1 MWRILRIAVLLLALV
16 AVASQAWLERAG
28 ARDWT
33 EPLWVGIFP
42 IGADDDPATEA
53 YLGALQRS
61 SFDAIERYFEAE
73 GREYGL
79 ALERPVHIELYP
91 RVARRPPE
99 LPAQAG
105 WLRTAAWS
113 LAMRWYAWRVT
124 SGAEGAPANI
134 RLFVQYHAPERLAV
148 LPHSVGLSKGLMGV
162 VHAYADRGHEGGN
175 DIVIAHELLHTLG
188 ATDKYD
194 LATLQPLYP
203 AGYAEPEHEPR
214 YPQALAEIMA
224 GRRALSA
231 REAEMPA
238 SLDGTAIGPSTARE
252 IAWSVP

>member
-1 MWRILRIAVLLLALV
+1 MWRILRIAVLLLVLV

-42 IGADDDPATEA
+42 IAADDDPVTEA
-53 YLGALQRS
+53 YLGGLQRA
-61 SFDAIERYFEAE
+61 SFEAIERYFDAEA
-73 GREYGL
+73 REYALG
-79 ALERPVHIELYP
+79 LERPVHVELYP
-91 RVARRPPE
+91 RVAQRPPA

-105 WLRTAAWS
+105 ALRTAAWS
-113 LAMRWYAWRVT
+113 LAMRWYAWRT
-124 SGAEGAPANI
+124 SAGTDGAPANI
-134 RLFVQYHAPERLAV
+134 RLFVEYHAPERLAV
-148 LPHSVGLSKGLMGV
+148 LPHSLGLSKGLMGV

-175 DIVIAHELLHTLG
+175 NIVIAHELLHTLG

-194 LATLQPLYP
+194 LATLLPLYP
-203 AGYAEPEHEPR
+203 EGFAEPAREPR
-214 YPQALAEIMA
+214 FPQPLAEIMA
-224 GRRALSA
+224 GRRAISA

-238 SLDGTAIGPSTARE
+238 ALAETVIGPVTARE